1 MNTTNN
7 IDDMTRREKAALE
20 GFKSFYDHMNLEDAL
35 SDLKTALE
43 HHERD
48 GLEVR
53 EDVPHVIGLREDI
66 DSSDV
71 RLCDGCE
78 DVLMV
83 GHEAVNGY
91 SSETHHVPE
100 TAASDAEQVCGACY
114 ESDLTEPTLTVQY
127 SDEDMARTVG
137 SYHDST
143 EGEFTVS
150 TTRHDAWRVSH
161 SGEPS
166 EGSSLE
172 PLRTDDVILSM
183 SKDADDLKQ
192 FDEEMFELADQFGIR
207 LARCTGVTSNVFS
220 TTYSLYYDADTAGAE
235 ELAALKMAAAS
246 RAGEL
251 RDPAQFRATAMTGKD
266 PEDLNDHDKLFVEA
280 VKTFDENSDMTPRE
294 AVEKAAEVR
303 E

>member
-7 IDDMTRREKAALE
+7 IEDMTRREKAALE

-43 HHERD
+43 HHEHDR
-48 GLEVR
+48 LEVR
-53 EDVPHVIGLREDI
+53 EDVPHIIALREDM
-66 DSSDV
+66 DASDV

-91 SSETHHVPE
+91 SDMTHHVPE
-100 TAASDAEQVCGACY
+100 TAASDAEKVCGACY
-114 ESDLTEPTLTVQY
+114 ESDMHEPTLTVKY
-127 SDEDMARTVG
+127 SDEDMPRTVG
-137 SYHDST
+137 SYHDQT
-143 EGEFTVS
+143 EGEFAVS

-166 EGSSLE
+166 EGSSFE

-183 SKDADDLKQ
+183 SKDADDLEQ
-192 FDEEMFELADQFGIR
+192 FDQEMFELADQFGIR
-207 LARCTGVTSNVFS
+207 LARCTGRTSNVFS

-235 ELAALKMAAAS
+235 ELAGLKMAAAQ

-251 RDPAQFRATAMTGKD
+251 RDPDQFRATAMTGKD

-280 VKTFDENSDMTPRE
+280 AKTFDRESDMTPRE